1 MTGAAQACFDLLIV
15 GGGVNGAGI
24 ARDAAGRGLS
34 VLLVEQED
42 LASHTSSAS
51 TKLIHGGLRY
61 LEYYEFRLVREALIE
76 RERLLGMAPHII
88 WPLAFVLPQM
98 NSPRPAWLVRLG
110 LFLYDHLG
118 GRKKLPA
125 TRTVNLQTSPLGN
138 GMKPGAKT
146 AFVYSD
152 CWVED
157 SRLVV
162 LNARDAAERG
172 AMIETRTKL
181 LSAQREGALWQ
192 AEIAGDGGTRTV
204 MARGLVN
211 AAGPWVEDVL
221 QRAASASQDRGV
233 RLIKGS
239 HIVVPKL
246 YEGDHA
252 FLLQN
257 PDRRVVFAIP
267 YEHDYT
273 LIGTTDEPWT
283 GLPGK
288 AHISP
293 EETDYLCETVR
304 RYFAREI
311 HPKDV
316 VWSYAGIRPLYDDHA
331 ASASAVTR
339 DYVLDL
345 DGGDGKAP
353 LLSVFGGKITTYRK
367 LAEHALEKL
376 KPFFP
381 AMKPAWTATAPLP
394 GGDMPE
400 ADFERFLAELRKA
413 HPWLPQE
420 LAHHYARLYGTRSKD
435 VINGARDLPGLGQHF
450 GADIARI
457 GPPNFSPAI
466 LPADGDGHAGQGA
479 GHPINQGRRR
489 TKGNAGTIGPLL
501 HRCGNGPRLVQ
512 ISRQA
517 VHFPVSG
524 DQGTRS
530 RHGTFLLKVVLGLKD
545 AAFGVHKRR
554 IKARTGAQGLQA
566 VAPLYYTL
574 NRRGFGC
581 DRQGPARSHCKGRD
595 LHVCCHSRLRQ
606 IVGRRRPD
614 RKSVV

>member
-1 MTGAAQACFDLLIV
+1 MAGNTDEASRETWDLLIV
-15 GGGVNGAGI
+15 GGGINGAGI

-125 TRTVNLQTSPLGN
+125 TRTVNLQTSPLG
-138 GMKPGAKT
+138 GGLKPGAKT

-172 AMIETRTKL
+172 ARIETRTRL
-181 LSAQREGALWQ
+181 VSATRAGAQWQ
-192 AEIAGDGGTRTV
+192 AELTGPDGTRTV
-204 MARGLVN
+204 TAKALVN

-246 YEGDHA
+246 YEGEHA

-267 YEHDYT
+267 YEQNFT
-273 LIGTTDEPWT
+273 LVGTTDEPWDD
-283 GLPGK
+283 LPGK
-288 AHISP
+288 ARISP
-293 EETDYLCETVR
+293 AETSYLCETIR
-304 RYFAREI
+304 RYFAHEI
-311 HPKDV
+311 HPEDV

-345 DGGDGKAP
+345 DSGEDRAP
-353 LLSVFGGKITTYRK
+353 MLSVFGGKITTYRK

-376 KPFFP
+376 EPFFP
-381 AMKPAWTATAPLP
+381 AANRAWTAGADLP
-394 GGDMPE
+394 GGDIPGD
-400 ADFERFLAELRKA
+400 DFEAFVLQLTAA
-413 HPWLPQE
+413 HPDLPRPLLRR
-420 LAHHYARLYGTRSKD
+420 LARAYGTRT
-435 VINGARDLPGLGQHF
+435 RD
-450 GADIARI
+450 
-457 GPPNFSPAI
+457 
-466 LPADGDGHAGQGA
+466 
-479 GHPINQGRRR
+479 
-489 TKGNAGTIGPLL
+489 
-501 HRCGNGPRLVQ
+501 
-512 ISRQA
+512 
-517 VHFPVSG
+517 
-524 DQGTRS
+524 
-530 RHGTFLLKVVLGLKD
+530 VLG
-545 AAFGVHKRR
+545 AAQTPEALGTDFGGGLTQAEVDYLVDQEW
-554 IKARTGAQGLQA
+554 ARTAEDI
-566 VAPLYYTL
+566 LY
-574 NRRGFGC
+574 RRSKLG
-581 DRQGPARSHCKGRD
+581 
-595 LHVCCHSRLRQ
+595 LHVPPGTAGAVESYLSRRLSTESA
-606 IVGRRRPD
+606 PAAT
-614 RKSVV
+614 

>member
-1 MTGAAQACFDLLIV
+1 MAGNANAEVRETYDLLIV
-15 GGGVNGAGI
+15 GGGINGAGI

-125 TRTVNLQTSPLGN
+125 TRTVNLKTSPLGH

-162 LNARDAAERG
+162 LNARDAADRG
-172 AMIETRTKL
+172 ARVETRTRL
-181 LSAQREGALWQ
+181 VSAVRAGAEWH
-192 AEIAGDGGTRTV
+192 AEIAGPDGTR
-204 MARGLVN
+204 MAAARALVN

-221 QRAASASQDRGV
+221 QRTANASQDRGV

-239 HIVVPKL
+239 HIVVPRL
-246 YEGDHA
+246 YDGDHA

-267 YEHDYT
+267 YEKNFT
-273 LIGTTDEPWT
+273 LIGTTDEPWE

-288 AHISP
+288 AQISP
-293 EETDYLCETVR
+293 AETSYLCETIR
-304 RYFAREI
+304 RYFARQIQPE
-311 HPKDV
+311 DV

-345 DGGDGKAP
+345 DHAEGRAP
-353 LLSVFGGKITTYRK
+353 MLSVFGGKITTYRK
-367 LAEHALEKL
+367 LAEHAMGKLE
-376 KPFFP
+376 PFFP
-381 AMKPAWTATAPLP
+381 AARSAWTAGADLP
-394 GGDMPE
+394 GGDIPND
-400 ADFERFLAELRKA
+400 DFEAYVSALAAA
-413 HPWLPQE
+413 HPGLPQPLLRR
-420 LAHHYARLYGTRSKD
+420 LARAYGTCTPRVLGAAETVAALGTDFGGGLTQAEVDYLVDQEWAQAAEDILYRRSK
-435 VINGARDLPGLGQHF
+435 
-450 GADIARI
+450 
-457 GPPNFSPAI
+457 
-466 LPADGDGHAGQGA
+466 
-479 GHPINQGRRR
+479 
-489 TKGNAGTIGPLL
+489 
-501 HRCGNGPRLVQ
+501 
-512 ISRQA
+512 
-517 VHFPVSG
+517 
-524 DQGTRS
+524 
-530 RHGTFLLKVVLGLKD
+530 LGLHVPPGTAD
-545 AAFGVHKRR
+545 AVDSYLAK
-554 IKARTGAQGLQA
+554 
-566 VAPLYYTL
+566 
-574 NRRGFGC
+574 
-581 DRQGPARSHCKGRD
+581 
-595 LHVCCHSRLRQ
+595 LRMDS
-606 IVGRRRPD
+606 VGG
-614 RKSVV
+614 SCGS

>member
-1 MTGAAQACFDLLIV
+1 MERAHLIKGSGMAGNADMASRETFDLLIV
-15 GGGVNGAGI
+15 GGGINGTGI
-24 ARDAAGRGLS
+24 ARDATGRGLS

-162 LNARDAAERG
+162 LNARDAADRG
-172 AMIETRTKL
+172 ARIETRTRL
-181 LSAQREGALWQ
+181 VSAERADGHWQ
-192 AEIAGDGGTRTV
+192 AEIAGPEGTRSVTAKV
-204 MARGLVN
+204 LVN

-246 YEGDHA
+246 YEGEHA

-267 YEHDYT
+267 YEQNFT
-273 LIGTTDEPWT
+273 LIGTTDEPWE

-288 AHISP
+288 AQISP
-293 EETDYLCETVR
+293 AETSYLCETIR
-304 RYFAREI
+304 RYFAHEI
-311 HPKDV
+311 YPEDV

-345 DGGDGKAP
+345 DSDDGRAP
-353 LLSVFGGKITTYRK
+353 MLSVFGGKITTYRK

-376 KPFFP
+376 EPFFP
-381 AMKPAWTATAPLP
+381 AASGAWTAGADLP
-394 GGDMPE
+394 GGDIPGD
-400 ADFERFLAELRKA
+400 DFEAFVAQLVAA
-413 HPWLPQE
+413 HPGIPAALLHR
-420 LAHHYARLYGTRSKD
+420 LARAYGTRTPDLLGTAETAEALGTDFGGGLTQAEVDYLVDQEWARAAEDILYRRSKLGLH
-435 VINGARDLPGLGQHF
+435 VPPGT
-450 GADIARI
+450 AD
-457 GPPNFSPAI
+457 
-466 LPADGDGHAGQGA
+466 
-479 GHPINQGRRR
+479 
-489 TKGNAGTIGPLL
+489 
-501 HRCGNGPRLVQ
+501 
-512 ISRQA
+512 A
-517 VHFPVSG
+517 VESYL
-524 DQGTRS
+524 S
-530 RHGTFLLKVVLGLKD
+530 RH
-545 AAFGVHKRR
+545 
-554 IKARTGAQGLQA
+554 
-566 VAPLYYTL
+566 
-574 NRRGFGC
+574 
-581 DRQGPARSHCKGRD
+581 PA
-595 LHVCCHSRLRQ
+595 
-606 IVGRRRPD
+606 
-614 RKSVV
+614 